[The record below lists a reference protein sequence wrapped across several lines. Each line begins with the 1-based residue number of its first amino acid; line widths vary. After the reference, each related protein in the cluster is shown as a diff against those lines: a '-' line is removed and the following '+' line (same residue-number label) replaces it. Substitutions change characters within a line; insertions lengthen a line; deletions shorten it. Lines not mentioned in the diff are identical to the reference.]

1 MPRFVCRNLA
11 CSSDRSLQRISAN
24 KSDPRWR
31 VAWWM
36 LRARKLRLAGNI
48 DAYLSVER
56 RIDRLLSQV
65 PEDLRW

>member
-1 MPRFVCRNLA
+1 
-11 CSSDRSLQRISAN
+11 
-24 KSDPRWR
+24 
-31 VAWWM
+31 M